1 MVEPASTHLSPEEG
15 GQEGGEELEERPK
28 VLPEVRIVPH
38 RLLTEKTGM
47 KLVEELKT
55 VGLVSRVAYAGPGDT
70 IGYIWVEVFGFHE
83 KTMER
88 IRAACDKYLPFGYD
102 LSIGRFTKYQKT
114 VSDHIREDMM
124 RRLREK
130 LSELSE
136 KSGEGEEKEEGR
148 R

>member
-1 MVEPASTHLSPEEG
+1 MVEPTASTHISEG
-15 GQEGGEELEERPK
+15 HEGGEQQEERQR
-28 VLPEVRIVPH
+28 VLPEVQIVPH
-38 RLLTEKTGM
+38 RLLSEKTGM

-102 LSIGRFTKYQKT
+102 LSVGRFTKYRKT
-114 VSDHIREDMM
+114 VSDYIREDMM

-130 LSELSE
+130 LAELAE
-136 KSGEGEEKEEGR
+136 KGGEGEEKEEGR

>member
-1 MVEPASTHLSPEEG
+1 MVEPTASTHISE
-15 GQEGGEELEERPK
+15 GQEGEEQQEEQQR
-28 VLPEVRIVPH
+28 VLPEVQIVPH
-38 RLLTEKTGM
+38 RLLSEKTGM

-102 LSIGRFTKYQKT
+102 LSVGRFTKYRKT
-114 VSDHIREDMM
+114 VSDYIREDMM

-130 LSELSE
+130 LAELAE
-136 KSGEGEEKEEGR
+136 KGGEGEEKEEGR

>member
-1 MVEPASTHLSPEEG
+1 MVEPTASTHISE
-15 GQEGGEELEERPK
+15 GQEGEEQQEEQQR
-28 VLPEVRIVPH
+28 VLPEVQIVPH
-38 RLLTEKTGM
+38 RLLSEKTGM

-102 LSIGRFTKYQKT
+102 LSIGRFTKYRKT
-114 VSDHIREDMM
+114 VSDYIREDMM

-130 LSELSE
+130 LAELAE
-136 KSGEGEEKEEGR
+136 KGGEGEEKEEGR

>member
-1 MVEPASTHLSPEEG
+1 MVVEPTSTHISE
-15 GQEGGEELEERPK
+15 GQEGGEQQEEQQR
-28 VLPEVRIVPH
+28 VLPEVQIVPH
-38 RLLTEKTGM
+38 RLLSEKTGM

-102 LSIGRFTKYQKT
+102 LSIGRFTKYRKT
-114 VSDHIREDMM
+114 VSDYIREDMM

-130 LSELSE
+130 LAELAE
-136 KSGEGEEKEEGR
+136 KGGEGEEKEEGR

>member
-1 MVEPASTHLSPEEG
+1 MVEPAASTHISE
-15 GQEGGEELEERPK
+15 GQEGGEQQEEQQR
-28 VLPEVRIVPH
+28 VLPEVQIVPH
-38 RLLTEKTGM
+38 RLLSEKTGM

-102 LSIGRFTKYQKT
+102 LSVGRFTKYRKT
-114 VSDHIREDMM
+114 VSDYIREDMM

-130 LSELSE
+130 LAELAE
-136 KSGEGEEKEEGR
+136 KGGEGEEKEEGR

>member
-1 MVEPASTHLSPEEG
+1 MVEPTASTHISEG
-15 GQEGGEELEERPK
+15 HEGGEQQQEERQR
-28 VLPEVRIVPH
+28 VLPEVQIVPH
-38 RLLTEKTGM
+38 RLLSEETGM

-88 IRAACDKYLPFGYD
+88 IKAACDKYLPFGYD
-102 LSIGRFTKYQKT
+102 LSVGRFTKYRKT
-114 VSDHIREDMM
+114 VSDYIREDMM

-130 LSELSE
+130 LAELAE
-136 KSGEGEEKEEGR
+136 KGGEGEEKEEGR

>member
-1 MVEPASTHLSPEEG
+1 MVEPTASTHHISE
-15 GQEGGEELEERPK
+15 GQERGEQQEEQQR
-28 VLPEVRIVPH
+28 VLPEVQIVPH
-38 RLLTEKTGM
+38 RLLSEKTGM

-102 LSIGRFTKYQKT
+102 LSIGRFTKYRKT
-114 VSDHIREDMM
+114 VSDYIREDMM

-130 LSELSE
+130 LAELSE
-136 KSGEGEEKEEGR
+136 KGGEGEEKEEGR

>member
-1 MVEPASTHLSPEEG
+1 MVEPTASTHISE
-15 GQEGGEELEERPK
+15 GQEGEEQQEEQQR
-28 VLPEVRIVPH
+28 VLPEVQIVPH
-38 RLLTEKTGM
+38 RLLSEKTGM

-88 IRAACDKYLPFGYD
+88 IKAACDKYLPFGYD
-102 LSIGRFTKYQKT
+102 LSIGRFTKYRKT
-114 VSDHIREDMM
+114 VSDYIREDMM

-130 LSELSE
+130 LAELAE
-136 KSGEGEEKEEGR
+136 KGGEGEEKEEGR

>member
-1 MVEPASTHLSPEEG
+1 MVVEPTSTHISE
-15 GQEGGEELEERPK
+15 GQEGGEQEEQQR
-28 VLPEVRIVPH
+28 VLPEVQIVPH
-38 RLLTEKTGM
+38 RLLSEKTGM

-55 VGLVSRVAYAGPGDT
+55 VGLVSRVAYAGPGDM

-102 LSIGRFTKYQKT
+102 LSIGRFTKYRKT
-114 VSDHIREDMM
+114 VSDYIREDMM

-130 LSELSE
+130 LAELAE
-136 KSGEGEEKEEGR
+136 RGEGGGEEEEENR